1 MRPFAEAI
9 LDPERPAPAGLVG
22 PDGQQTSKRFDVY
35 RNNVTVS
42 LREAL
47 AVGFPAIAKLLGEE
61 SFKNLATG
69 FLRQNPPSSPLL
81 MHYGAGIP
89 EFLES
94 IDALAKFP
102 YLGDV
107 ARLELALRESYH
119 AADETPLDSARLGK
133 IAPETLNKTSIT
145 FASSVRLIQ
154 SDWPIVSIWAF
165 NMRDGT
171 KPQMR
176 AETALILR
184 SQFDPEPHSLNPA
197 ATASVKALMSGA
209 SLGDA
214 LEAGAAIHAAY
225 DIGPLLGL
233 LLSQNALIDLEVR
246 T

>member
-1 MRPFAEAI
+1 MTPFAEAI
-9 LDPERPAPAGLVG
+9 LNPERPAPVGLVG

-47 AVGFPAIAKLLGEE
+47 AVGFPAVAKLLGEE
-61 SFKNLATG
+61 NFNGLATG
-69 FLRQNPPSSPLL
+69 FLRQTPPSSLLL
-81 MHYGAGIP
+81 MHYGKGFP

-94 IDALAKFP
+94 IEALAKFP

-107 ARLELALRESYH
+107 ARLELGMRESYH
-119 AADETPLDSARLGK
+119 AADATPLDPARLGAM
-133 IAPETLNKTSIT
+133 APEALNAASFG
-145 FASSVRLIQ
+145 FAPSVRLIR

-165 NMRDGT
+165 NMRGAE

-176 AETALILR
+176 AEAALILR
-184 SQFDPEPHSLNPA
+184 AEYDPEPHALDPA
-197 ATASVKALMSGA
+197 SAAALAALMAGA

-214 LEAGAAIHAAY
+214 LEAGTAVEANY

-233 LLSQNALIDLEVR
+233 LLSQNALTDLEDR